1 MIGTEFDSQ
10 DNLHSNNGS
19 QYKDPQ
25 QWHVLIFRSRPTT
38 STAMACTEAQA
49 QTYNNHCSDMY
60 WTSHP
65 DRQHQLQWHA
75 LMWDTDYNINCNN
88 MYWTQDPPSPWFLHP
103 LSMKGTRTDD
113 CHPQAHYHLSCP
125 VAWSPLHSLPHPPVN
140 KWTGETFPKQVDT
153 VHFATDK
160 KITWNEHCLFLF
172 LWTTLHLFLT

>member
-1 MIGTEFDSQ
+1 MDPNIRT
-10 DNLHSNNGS
+10 HNNDMS
-19 QYKDPQ
+19 WYSDPDPQ
-25 QWHVLIFRSRPTT
+25 HPLQWHVLKLKPRHTT
-38 STAMACTEAQA
+38 TTAVTCTEPHT
-49 QTYNNHCSDMY
+49 QTDNINCSGML
-60 WTSHP
+60 WC
-65 DRQHQLQWHA
+65 R
-75 LMWDTDYNINCNN
+75 DTDYNINCNN